1 MTEEPAIPD
10 DFIDPVEFDLA
21 CGTRIKVALGFF
33 WTKVSEMDRSLGER
47 PSKYF
52 AMRFYSDAD
61 NRQRRVR
68 QVHELIHEKD
78 FEYRFCSKI
87 WQWLADHSTSRCRF
101 DHESVDDFLSAFEE
115 VIDRIQ
121 SADED
126 MIEHLER
133 LPMLHFPEAFDRI
146 DDSIFTDQSDP
157 EIR

>member
-1 MTEEPAIPD
+1 MSMDDAIPD
-10 DFIDPVEFDLA
+10 DFVDPIEFDLA

-33 WTKVSEMDRSLGER
+33 WTKVSEADRVFGDR
-47 PSKYF
+47 PTKYF

-61 NRQRRVR
+61 SRLRRVK
-68 QVHELIHEKD
+68 QVHELFHEKD
-78 FEYRFCSKI
+78 FDYRFCPKI
-87 WQWLADHSTSRCRF
+87 WQWLVDHSTSRLRF

-121 SADED
+121 AADED

-133 LPMLHFPEAFDRI
+133 LPLLTFPEAFDRI